1 MTPSMSEVRRWFSHH
16 CSAMRPP
23 LEWPITRILVFGHI
37 AWICVTSVLSLAT
50 SSWMVVVATSSDVY
64 ACSVTTLWAP
74 DTEQRAAA
82 TRGLAQVTW
91 VTSLR
96 VRRRYPLQI
105 TVCTTRRED
114 SAPVTADEESFTAVW
129 RHAIRSMTSSQLA
142 GTSSLEAI
150 TVAGDAA
157 ARAALHTAHPE
168 RPREAAPLK
177 ARPESRPEI
186 PARHRPARRGRG
198 PWNRAPSP
206 PLRGTKPCPHS
217 GSGTTKPD
225 SKTDTEHESSNNPER
240 RKHLKSLVLSSAR
253 RT

>member
-1 MTPSMSEVRRWFSHH
+1 
-16 CSAMRPP
+16 
-23 LEWPITRILVFGHI
+23 
-37 AWICVTSVLSLAT
+37 
-50 SSWMVVVATSSDVY
+50 MVVVATSSDVY

-129 RHAIRSMTSSQLA
+129 RHAIRSMTSSQLTA
-142 GTSSLEAI
+142 TSSLEAI
-150 TVAGDAA
+150 AVAGDAA

-206 PLRGTKPCPHS
+206 PLRGTKRCPYAARGPPQGPPES
-217 GSGTTKPD
+217 PARNPGTPPPRPPGPRWGQPGPSPAATRD
-225 SKTDTEHESSNNPER
+225 KTMPALRQRH
-240 RKHLKSLVLSSAR
+240 
-253 RT
+253 